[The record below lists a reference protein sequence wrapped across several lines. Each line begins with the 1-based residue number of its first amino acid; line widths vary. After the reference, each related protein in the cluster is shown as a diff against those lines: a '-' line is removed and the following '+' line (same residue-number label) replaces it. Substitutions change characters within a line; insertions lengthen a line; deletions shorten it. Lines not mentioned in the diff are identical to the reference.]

1 MTIRQIIEFGP
12 EYSTWADWN
21 GNLVHY
27 FGEETIPYIPDEE
40 HWQEVARNVVQLPTF
55 MNYAT
60 PDPDVFDT
68 WQEWVS
74 SFIEVVNGPSS

>member
-27 FGEETIPYIPDEE
+27 FGEETIPYIAEE
-40 HWQEVARNVVQLPTF
+40 DHWQEVARNVVQLPTF

-60 PDPDVFDT
+60 PDPDAYT
-68 WQEWVS
+68 NWQDWALA
-74 SFIEVVNGPSS
+74 FIQIVNGPTL